1 MGFIK
6 TLPALIVTIALF
18 SGPLRAQNTPTPQP
32 MRLATIEA
40 VGPGCVSAK
49 RQPILQL
56 RHRHGWREFV

>member
-18 SGPLRAQNTPTPQP
+18 SGPLRAQVAPIPQP
-32 MRLATIEA
+32 ARLATIEA
-40 VGPGCVSAK
+40 VDPGFVPAK
-49 RQPILQL
+49 RQSILQL